1 MNHAAKK
8 LQASSRGETFTS
20 GRIYSSNWIR
30 ATLSTAV
37 LPLAFGLFFTSVLP
51 LHAQERQS
59 VSKVAPVYPELA
71 RRMHVSGVVVVQL
84 TVSPDGSVADAKIE
98 SGHTLLGAAAQDA
111 VKRWRF
117 EPASE
122 TTSMTVDVNFAGN

>member
-1 MNHAAKK
+1 MTYSRRLFSSLLLLGVFALGSVTA
-8 LQASSRGETFTS
+8 QAGSR
-20 GRIYSSNWIR
+20 R
-30 ATLSTAV
+30 AI
-37 LPLAFGLFFTSVLP
+37 
-51 LHAQERQS
+51 
-59 VSKVAPVYPELA
+59 VSKVPPVYPELA

-84 TVSPDGSVADAKIE
+84 TVAPDGSVSDAKIE

-117 EPASE
+117 EPAPE